1 MEYGYQRVINDSFEH
16 VETRT
21 RESLMEQGFGVM
33 TEVNVKNALKEK
45 LDVEFSKYTILGA
58 CNPSLAFDALKIDK
72 GVGLFM
78 PCNVVLWENEDGT
91 TTVTAFDTTIM
102 SDWIQNDEIEELA
115 QRVNKILK
123 TALDKVQEPNRC
135 PCTIRSAVHVVSLLR
150 NWCFPEIKVYGQ
162 ESLNSFTIN
171 IYPEEFEEEHE
182 KSNFGCQKGDGENL
196 ACHAGW

>member
-58 CNPSLAFDALKIDK
+58 CNPPLAFDALKIDK

-102 SDWIQNDEIEELA
+102 SDWIQNDKIEELA

-123 TALDKVQEPNRC
+123 TALDKV
-135 PCTIRSAVHVVSLLR
+135 
-150 NWCFPEIKVYGQ
+150 
-162 ESLNSFTIN
+162 
-171 IYPEEFEEEHE
+171 
-182 KSNFGCQKGDGENL
+182 
-196 ACHAGW
+196 